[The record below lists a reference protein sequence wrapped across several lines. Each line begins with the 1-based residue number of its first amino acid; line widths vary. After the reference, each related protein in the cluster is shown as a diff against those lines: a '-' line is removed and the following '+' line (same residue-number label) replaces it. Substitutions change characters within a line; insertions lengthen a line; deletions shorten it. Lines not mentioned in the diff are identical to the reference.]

1 MIDALHVSVV
11 EFVAIL
17 LATVIGATVQGTVG
31 FGQNLVVVP
40 VVALLVPEALPAALV
55 FAGTPITIAMA
66 VREHHGIDRRGLAWM
81 TAGRVPGTLAGLVI
95 VATLSTSALGAL
107 AGGVVLVAAVAS
119 AIAPPLQVTPAAALV
134 TGTASGVFGTAA
146 AIDGPP
152 MALLYQHH
160 PGPELR
166 PTLAAAFVVG
176 SVMTVS
182 GLVLA
187 GEVAGWQV
195 ALALALFPGIAAGFW
210 LSRPVTRMLHGRSLR
225 PAVLAVAGL
234 TGVAALA
241 RGIAA

>member
-11 EFVAIL
+11 GFVAIL
-17 LATVIGATVQGTVG
+17 IAMVIGATVQGTVG

-95 VATLSTSALGAL
+95 VVTLSASALGAL

-119 AIAPPLQVTPAAALV
+119 AIAPRLPATAPAALV
-134 TGTASGVFGTAA
+134 AGTASGVFGTAA

-176 SVMTVS
+176 SVMTVT

-187 GEVAGWQV
+187 GEVAGWQI
-195 ALALALFPGIAAGFW
+195 ALALALFPGIAAGFL
-210 LSRPVTRMLHGRSLR
+210 LSRPLTRMLHGRSLR

-234 TGVAALA
+234 TGVAALV
-241 RGIAA
+241 RGITA